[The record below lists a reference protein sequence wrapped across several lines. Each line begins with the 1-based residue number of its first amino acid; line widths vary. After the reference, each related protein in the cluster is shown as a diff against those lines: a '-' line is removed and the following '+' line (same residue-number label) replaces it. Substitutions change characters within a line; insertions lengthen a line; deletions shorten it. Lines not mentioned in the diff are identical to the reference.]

1 MEENQELMK
10 RIQSKKSMYNVKQ
23 WEKERKKVEKNITIL
38 SEFKYK
44 DYPETQTKVNVTIH

>member
-1 MEENQELMK
+1 MK